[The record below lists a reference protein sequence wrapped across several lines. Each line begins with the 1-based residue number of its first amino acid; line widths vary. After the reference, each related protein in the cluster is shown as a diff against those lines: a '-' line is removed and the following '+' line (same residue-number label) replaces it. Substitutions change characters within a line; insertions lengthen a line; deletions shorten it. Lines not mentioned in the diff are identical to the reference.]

1 MTSVATTSDD
11 VLLVIDVQNDFVS
24 GSVAVPDAAAVI
36 PVVNRVC
43 ARFDHVVFTQD
54 WHPRGHVSFA
64 SSHRGTRPGD
74 LVAASYGEQL
84 LYEDHCVQGEPG
96 AELAPGLDLRRAVLR
111 LHKGCR
117 IDVDSYSA
125 FTENDRSTTTGL
137 AAYLRARGVRRVFA
151 AGLALYGCVRHSALD
166 ALRAGFSSF
175 IIEDACRARPSSA
188 NDRYATELVQAGV
201 GRVLADELT

>member
-1 MTSVATTSDD
+1 MTRVTPTSSD

-24 GSVAVPDAAAVI
+24 GSVAIPDAAAVI

-43 ARFDHVVFTQD
+43 PRFDQVVFTQD

-74 LVAASYGEQL
+74 LVTAHYGEQL

-96 AELAPGLDLRRAVLR
+96 AELAPGLDLHNAVLR

-125 FTENDRSTTTGL
+125 FTENDGRTITGL
-137 AAYLRARGVRRVFA
+137 AAYLRARGVQRVFV
-151 AGLALYGCVRHSALD
+151 AGLSLYGCVRHSALD
-166 ALRAGFSSF
+166 ALRGGFSSF
-175 IIEDACRARPSSA
+175 IVEDACRARPSPA
-188 NDRYATELVQAGV
+188 NDRYATELAHAGV
-201 GRVLADELT
+201 GRLLADELT